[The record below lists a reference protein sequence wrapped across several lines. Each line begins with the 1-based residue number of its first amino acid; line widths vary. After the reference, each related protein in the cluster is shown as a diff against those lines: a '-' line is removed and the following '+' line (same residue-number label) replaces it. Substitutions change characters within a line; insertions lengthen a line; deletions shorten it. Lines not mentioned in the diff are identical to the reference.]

1 MKKIYCLFVL
11 LLTVCMISSCRL
23 FPGSKFPWEESGSR
37 DTAESTSAITA
48 PLQTIRPPVTTK
60 APETTKAPV
69 TTKAPETTK
78 AQTTAPE
85 PPSEYADHVYL
96 IAKGSGYCAELVGT
110 TYVHVFLVD
119 DGASSWDSA
128 STAKLKD
135 SFAQQ
140 EQKLESEIKSYG
152 KTLDI
157 IYKYTPV
164 SISAT
169 VDTSTSNT
177 DWQNEACSKLGL
189 INAASAQKL
198 LQDKN
203 GGSSN
208 PIVFVINKAGRAYA
222 AWNKGNASERV
233 TLFSSS
239 LDSLRHE
246 LCHLYGARDFYYPTE
261 AKKLADQH
269 IPTSLMCSGD
279 EVDALT
285 AYLIGWDEELDA
297 NAKAFLEATK
307 HFTKDYLDE
316 ENSVQTTTG
325 NVTNHKL
332 SYGVYT
338 GYLSFGVPN
347 GKGKVVFDATGDIY
361 EGDFEN
367 GHFHGKGKYTWTD
380 GNYYDGD
387 WANGERTGKGTFIW
401 ASGAR
406 YVGDFVNGEC
416 MGKGKYTWP
425 SGDVYEGDY
434 VDGKR
439 TGKGKYTWASGA
451 YYEGDFI
458 EGKRT
463 GKGKQVWTSGNVYEG
478 DFVNGAQTGQGTY
491 TYKSGDVYT
500 GGFLDNKFSGEGTY
514 RYSAGHVYTGTW
526 ANGARNGYGKM
537 TWADGSSY
545 VGDWKGNRRHGY
557 GKYINKSGKVFE
569 GQWNNDVFQG

>member
-23 FPGSKFPWEESGSR
+23 FPGRKFPWEESGSR
-37 DTAESTSAITA
+37 DTAESSGTINV
-48 PLQTIRPPVTTK
+48 PMQTVRPPVTTK
-60 APETTKAPV
+60 SPEATRAPVTTKAPA

-96 IAKGSGYCAELVGT
+96 IAMGSGYCAELTGT

-135 SFAQQ
+135 SFSQQ
-140 EQKLESEIKSYG
+140 EQKLESEIKAYG

-164 SISAT
+164 SISET
-169 VDTSTSNT
+169 IDTSNSNT
-177 DWQNEACSKLGL
+177 DWQNEACAKLGL
-189 INAASAQKL
+189 GNASSAQKK
-198 LQDKN
+198 LQEKH

-222 AWNKGNASERV
+222 SWNKGSASERV

-246 LCHLYGARDFYYPTE
+246 LCHLYGARDFYYPAE
-261 AKKLADQH
+261 AKQLADQH

-279 EVDALT
+279 DVDALT
-285 AYLIGWDEELDA
+285 AYLIGWDDELDA

-347 GKGKVVFDATGDIY
+347 GKGKVVFDQTGDIY
-361 EGDFEN
+361 EGDFVN
-367 GHFHGKGKYTWTD
+367 GHFHGKGKYTWT
-380 GNYYDGD
+380 
-387 WANGERTGKGTFIW
+387 
-401 ASGAR
+401 
-406 YVGDFVNGEC
+406 
-416 MGKGKYTWP
+416 
-425 SGDVYEGDY
+425 
-434 VDGKR
+434 
-439 TGKGKYTWASGA
+439 SGA

-458 EGKRT
+458 DGHRT
-463 GKGKQVWTSGNVYEG
+463 GKGKYVWTNGNVYEG

-500 GGFLDNKFSGEGTY
+500 GGFLNNQFNGEGTY
-514 RYSAGHVYTGTW
+514 RYAAGHVYTGNW
-526 ANGARNGYGKM
+526 ENSARNGYGKM
-537 TWADGSSY
+537 TWTDGSSY

-557 GKYINKSGKVFE
+557 GKYINKSGTVFE